1 MQQGHEAVEQ
11 KERRTLVKMI
21 SRAYTDARGNSRDNI
36 ENLFRLYF
44 LRQHNIGLLTRIEEL
59 HVIGDSA
66 AELVLVV
73 AMAGTNDGVFG
84 FSADAYR
91 FEMELE
97 FDGDEWLLIAARWGE
112 IGGDVH

>member
-1 MQQGHEAVEQ
+1 MQLGFSAIARRCAE
-11 KERRTLVKMI
+11 KEGSAI
-21 SRAYTDARGNSRDNI
+21 D
-36 ENLFRLYF
+36 
-44 LRQHNIGLLTRIEEL
+44 
-59 HVIGDSA
+59 DSA

-97 FDGDEWLLIAARWGE
+97 FNGDEWLLIAARWGE
-112 IGGDVH
+112 MGRDVN